1 MACLLLFIAAEDTHM
16 RVAIPVWNG
25 IISPVFD
32 TAQFLT
38 VYKCSSGVPV
48 ADHTSSIPPDPAGK
62 LDCLVQN
69 ADVLICGAISQ
80 SLEHDLRE
88 RNIQVHPWV
97 MGNGEDIVR
106 AYICGQIGEY
116 EYSMPGCAHR
126 RRHGCGMRGRGC
138 RNGRGNR

>member
-1 MACLLLFIAAEDTHM
+1 M

-38 VYKCSSGVPV
+38 VYNCTSGMPDAVHSC
-48 ADHTSSIPPDPAGK
+48 AIPPDPAGK

-69 ADVLICGAISQ
+69 ADVLICGAISNG
-80 SLEHDLRE
+80 LENELRE

-97 MGNGEDIVR
+97 MGRGEDIVS
-106 AYICGQIGEY
+106 AYVNGRIGEY
-116 EYSMPGCAHR
+116 EYSMPGCAQR
-126 RRHGCGMRGRGC
+126 RRRGCGMHGRGC